1 MKRKVLFLLL
11 LCTFGV
17 ASAQDTTWY
26 VVEGGDNPGKIARKN
41 GITEEKLRGL
51 NPGKNLQGNN
61 VKIYPGEKLV
71 IDIKDGNKS
80 TTPSN
85 NESTKGKASE
95 VTGSTMQA
103 NSLIKGKDGSQER
116 GRKSGARTA
125 PSNEERG
132 SSSGFL
138 TWLLWIIIISAV
150 GYGCYYWWP
159 NLRDG
164 LFKLRGRP
172 SSFENEMREVSSGE
186 VAALRKR
193 VRELEDEVQR
203 LKSEKRQLDR
213 ERKELLE
220 ENIQLGEQVEAK
232 NDSQKEKVSQPKP
245 VAEPQRANRIKY
257 AESIM
262 GDTLILVSDI
272 PSPDALFRLELEDG
286 RTAKFEL
293 HEPAI
298 RRVVS
303 NPSFLEGC
311 DKQVV
316 GRSKVTVVEPG
327 EARKD
332 ENGYWH
338 VTKKLKVVIE

>member
-1 MKRKVLFLLL
+1 MKRTVLFLLL
-11 LCTFGV
+11 LGVFGIVRTQQVPKKHVVKQHEV
-17 ASAQDTTWY
+17 ASKIAPMYGINLVQMQEY
-26 VVEGGDNPGKIARKN
+26 NPGMVLDRI
-41 GITEEKLRGL
+41 
-51 NPGKNLQGNN
+51 NPGDVLIVGYEEESVVDEANAANKTEQ
-61 VKIYPGEKLV
+61 KKEGEHKRGQKR
-71 IDIKDGNKS
+71 D
-80 TTPSN
+80 
-85 NESTKGKASE
+85 KGPVFPDK
-95 VTGSTMQA
+95 
-103 NSLIKGKDGSQER
+103 ER
-116 GRKSGARTA
+116 
-125 PSNEERG
+125 E

>member
-1 MKRKVLFLLL
+1 MKRTVLFLLL

-17 ASAQDTTWY
+17 AIAQDTTWY
-26 VVEGGDNPGKIARKN
+26 TAVQGDYLDLIVRK
-41 GITEEKLRGL
+41 TRVSKHDLQKL
-51 NPGKNLQGNN
+51 NPDKHLLVENPR
-61 VKIYPGEKLV
+61 VSIGERFV
-71 IDIKDGNKS
+71 VGINDGNMS

-103 NSLIKGKDGSQER
+103 NSLIKGKDGSQGR
-116 GRKSGARTA
+116 GRKSGSRTA